1 MPDNGQELLGGRYQL
16 RSQIARGGM
25 TDVFLGHDTLLSRP
39 VAIKRLFPEFAA
51 DPSFVERFRREAT
64 AAANLN
70 HPNIVAVYDWGSAE
84 GTYYIVME
92 YIEGQSLAELL
103 RSDGPL
109 SPEHAAEIAL
119 SVAAALGFAHNN
131 GVIHRD
137 VKPGNVLL
145 SPDGKVKVTDF
156 GIAIAAFGGAESN
169 LTQTG
174 SVMGTATYFSPE
186 QAQGQS
192 LDHRSDL
199 YSLGI
204 VLYEMLCG
212 RPPFTGDSSVAVAY
226 KHVQQAVPAPS
237 SLGVVLPE
245 SLEAITMKLLAKNP
259 AQRYPT
265 ARDLQRD
272 LRRYREGR
280 HQLSARNQP
289 PEIPPAAKAPPAA
302 ETPPAEEARQ
312 PVGAQQASPPPAS
325 GDPPQPPAPQPP
337 TPQPQAPVTVL
348 EPSSRAGLYTAA
360 AVIFIAVAVL
370 VFFVLSNVLEN
381 GDEVAPPPV
390 TVAPTPLVSVP
401 DVVGLSSQAAIR
413 ELRAAGFVVSQVFE
427 ASETVEANQVI
438 FQAPAALA
446 EVEQGGEIEITVSS
460 GAVPVAVPGVVGQNA
475 NDAARFLQD
484 RGFATELRVETG
496 STAPA
501 GQVLRQEPAPG
512 SEVAPG
518 STVVLHVAEG
528 LQPVEVPDVK
538 GMTLLQ
544 ATQVLAQAGL
554 AVTDEPVMEPSQ
566 EVEEGLVIGTE
577 PGPPV
582 LLLPDTPI
590 TIVVSTGPEYAV
602 VPSLIGLN
610 PETAVQRLA
619 ELEFVLIQPVPE
631 CDFSNEAEELVGR
644 IMGQVPPADEEHPLG
659 TEVNACLGQ
668 PTSAIQPPGTAGP
681 EPTSGPVEDLTA
693 RQTEARN
700 AASEVNLRS
709 IAAASQPGALG
720 SIANWNALSN
730 RFQSECGALA
740 ASYSDISGFSV
751 EWNLEPPYPMPAAAA
766 NAANWAEGID
776 GDTPG
781 VDDGC
786 AVSWN

>member
-1 MPDNGQELLGGRYQL
+1 
-16 RSQIARGGM
+16 M
-25 TDVFLGHDTLLSRP
+25 TDVFLGQDTLLSRP

-70 HPNIVAVYDWGSAE
+70 HPNIVAVYDWGSAA

-103 RSDGPL
+103 RLGGPL
-109 SPEHAAEIAL
+109 SPERAAEIAL
-119 SVAAALGFAHNN
+119 FVAGALGFAHDN

-186 QAQGQS
+186 QAQGQA

-212 RPPFTGDSSVAVAY
+212 RPPFTGDNSVAVAY
-226 KHVQQAVPAPS
+226 KHVQQAVPAPA

-245 SLEAITMKLLAKNP
+245 SLEAITLKLLAKDP
-259 AQRYPT
+259 AKRYPA

-272 LRRYREGR
+272 LQRYREGR
-280 HQLSARNQP
+280 HQLSARQQS
-289 PEIPPAAKAPPAA
+289 A
-302 ETPPAEEARQ
+302 ETPPAAPAPPGQ
-312 PVGAQQASPPPAS
+312 GADEPAATQRAGPPPSS
-325 GDPPQPPAPQPP
+325 GAPPQPPAPQPP
-337 TPQPQAPVTVL
+337 VPVTIL

-381 GDEVAPPPV
+381 GEDSAPPAA
-390 TVAPTPLVSVP
+390 TVAPVPLVAVP
-401 DVVGLSSQAAIR
+401 DVVGLTDQAAIR
-413 ELRAAGFVVSQVFE
+413 ALRSSGFLVSEVYE
-427 ASETVEANQVI
+427 ASDTVEANEVI
-438 FQAPAALA
+438 AQTPAALI
-446 EVEQGGEIEITVSS
+446 ELEPGEEIEITISS
-460 GAVPVAVPGVVGQNA
+460 GATPVTVPIVVGLDA

-484 RGFATELRVETG
+484 RGFPSELEVEQG

-501 GQVLRQEPAPG
+501 GQVLRQDPSAG

-518 STVVLHVAEG
+518 STVVLFVAEG
-528 LQPVEVPDVK
+528 IQAIEVPEVN
-538 GMTLLQ
+538 GMTLLR

-554 AVTDEPVMEPSQ
+554 DVADEIVEEPSS
-566 EVEEGLVIGTE
+566 EVEEGLVIGTD
-577 PGPPV
+577 PSPPV
-582 LLLPDTPI
+582 LLLPDSPI
-590 TIVVSTGPEYAV
+590 TIVVSIGPEYV
-602 VPSLIGLN
+602 VIPSLLGLT
-610 PETAVQRLA
+610 PEIAVEQLV
-619 ELEFVLIQPVPE
+619 ELELVLVEPVPE
-631 CDFSNEAEELVGR
+631 CEFSNEAEELVGR
-644 IMGQVPPADEEHPLG
+644 IMGQVPPAQEEHPVG
-659 TEVNACLGQ
+659 TEVNACLGL
-668 PTSAIQPPGTAGP
+668 PTSAIPPSGTSVPIPPGRP
-681 EPTSGPVEDLTA
+681 EVPPEDLDPRRAQAWSAAEDITSRA
-693 RQTEARN
+693 IVSGRQ
-700 AASEVNLRS
+700 
-709 IAAASQPGALG
+709 PDALG
-720 SIANWNALSN
+720 SIAKWNELST
-730 RFQSECGALA
+730 RFDTECRNLA
-740 ASYSDISGFSV
+740 TTYADIPGFAA
-751 EWNLEPPYPMPAAAA
+751 EWKMELPYPMPASAA
-766 NAANWAEGID
+766 NVANWIEGLN
-776 GDTPG
+776 GNNPG

-786 AVSWN
+786 AVSWS

>member
-109 SPEHAAEIAL
+109 PPEHAAEIAL

-156 GIAIAAFGGAESN
+156 GIAIAAFGGAEAN

-280 HQLSARNQP
+280 HQLSSRKQP
-289 PEIPPAAKAPPAA
+289 E
-302 ETPPAEEARQ
+302 ETPPATQAPPEAATPPAKQTEQ
-312 PVGAQQASPPPAS
+312 PAGAQQTSPPPAS
-325 GDPPQPPAPQPP
+325 GEPPQPPAPQPP
-337 TPQPQAPVTVL
+337 APQPAAPVTVL

-370 VFFVLSNVLEN
+370 VFFVLSNVLDN
-381 GDEVAPPPV
+381 GDDAAPPAV
-390 TVAPTPLVSVP
+390 TVTPVPQVSVP

-413 ELRAAGFVVSQVFE
+413 ELRAAGFVVSQIFE
-427 ASETVEANQVI
+427 ASETVEANEVI
-438 FQAPAALA
+438 SQAPSALT
-446 EVEQGGEIEITVSS
+446 EMEQGDEIEITVSS

-528 LQPVEVPDVK
+528 IQPVEVPDVK

-554 AVTDEPVMEPSQ
+554 AVTDEPVMESSQ

-590 TIVVSTGPEYAV
+590 TIVVSTGPEYVA

-610 PETAVQRLA
+610 PETAAQRLA
-619 ELEFVLIQPVPE
+619 ELELILIQPVPE
-631 CDFSNEAEELVGR
+631 CDFPNDAQELVGR

-668 PTSAIQPPGTAGP
+668 PTSAIQPPATAGP
-681 EPTSGPVEDLTA
+681 RPTSGPVEVLTP

-700 AASEVNLRS
+700 SASQVNLRS

-720 SIANWNALSN
+720 SIANWNALSG

-740 ASYSDISGFSV
+740 ATYSDIPGFSV

-766 NAANWAEGID
+766 NAANWTEGID

>member
-1 MPDNGQELLGGRYQL
+1 MPDNDPELLGGRYRL
-16 RSQIARGGM
+16 RNQIARGGM
-25 TDVFLGHDTLLSRP
+25 TDVFLGQDTLLSRP

-70 HPNIVAVYDWGSAE
+70 HPNVVAVYDWGSDA

-103 RSDGPL
+103 RSGGPPP
-109 SPEHAAEIAL
+109 PERAAEIAMY
-119 SVAAALGFAHNN
+119 VAAALGFAHDN

-226 KHVQQAVPAPS
+226 KHVQQPVPAPS
-237 SLGVVLPE
+237 SLGIVLPE
-245 SLEAITMKLLAKNP
+245 SLEAITMKLLAKDP
-259 AQRYPT
+259 AKRYPT
-265 ARDLQRD
+265 AKDLQRD
-272 LRRYREGR
+272 LKRFREGR
-280 HQLSARNQP
+280 HQLSARKQP
-289 PEIPPAAKAPPAA
+289 VEAPPVQA
-302 ETPPAEEARQ
+302 TPPAGEAEEPQSPAQAAPPVSSAGSPQ
-312 PVGAQQASPPPAS
+312 PPVSPPPA
-325 GDPPQPPAPQPP
+325 
-337 TPQPQAPVTVL
+337 PVAVL

-381 GDEVAPPPV
+381 GEEAAPPAA
-390 TVAPTPLVSVP
+390 TVAPVP
-401 DVVGLSSQAAIR
+401 PVAVPNVVGLSNQAATR
-413 ELRAAGFVVSQVFE
+413 ELRSSGFLVSEVYE
-427 ASETVEANQVI
+427 ASDTVAANEVI
-438 FQAPAALA
+438 AQSPAALT
-446 EVEQGGEIEITVSS
+446 ELEQGEEVEITVSS
-460 GAVPVAVPGVVGQNA
+460 GAVPVTVPSVVGQGVD
-475 NDAARFLQD
+475 DAVRFLQD
-484 RGFATELRVETG
+484 RGFSSELVFEEE

-501 GQVLRQEPAPG
+501 GQVLRQDPAAG

-518 STVVLHVAEG
+518 GTVVLFVAGEM
-528 LQPVEVPDVK
+528 QAIQVPEVK
-538 GMTLLQ
+538 GMTLLR

-554 AVTDEPVMEPSQ
+554 EVTDEIIEEPSD
-566 EVEEGLVIGTE
+566 EVEEGLVIGTD
-577 PGPPV
+577 PSPPA

-590 TIVVSTGPEYAV
+590 TIVVSLGSESVV
-602 VPSLIGLN
+602 VPSLIGLT
-610 PETAVQRLA
+610 PEVAVDRLA
-619 ELEFVLIQPVPE
+619 ELELVLVEPVPE
-631 CDFSNEAEELVGR
+631 CEFANTAEELVGR
-644 IMGQVPPADEEHPLG
+644 IMDQVPPAQEEHPVG
-659 TEVNACLGQ
+659 TEVNACLGL
-668 PTSAIQPPGTAGP
+668 PTSVVLPSG
-681 EPTSGPVEDLTA
+681 TSGPIPPGRPDLPPEDLDPRRA
-693 RQTEARN
+693 EARN
-700 AASEVNLRS
+700 AASQITVKAIVTGR
-709 IAAASQPGALG
+709 QPDALG
-720 SIANWNALSN
+720 SIAKWNNLSI
-730 RFQSECGALA
+730 RFDAECKDLA
-740 ASYSDISGFSV
+740 TTYSDIPGFAA
-751 EWNLEPPYPMPAAAA
+751 EWNIELPYPMPASAA
-766 NAANWAEGID
+766 NAANWAEGLN
-776 GDTPG
+776 GNTPG

-786 AVSWN
+786 TVSWS

>member
-1 MPDNGQELLGGRYQL
+1 MPDNDPELLGGRYRL
-16 RSQIARGGM
+16 RNQIARGGM
-25 TDVFLGHDTLLSRP
+25 TDVFLGQDTLLSRP

-70 HPNIVAVYDWGSAE
+70 HPNVVAVYDWGSAA

-103 RSDGPL
+103 RSGGPL
-109 SPEHAAEIAL
+109 PPDRAAEIAMY
-119 SVAAALGFAHNN
+119 VAAALGFAHDN

-186 QAQGQS
+186 QAQGQN

-226 KHVQQAVPAPS
+226 KHVQQPVPAPS
-237 SLGVVLPE
+237 SLGIVLPE
-245 SLEAITMKLLAKNP
+245 SLEAITMKLLAKDP
-259 AQRYPT
+259 AKRYPT
-265 ARDLQRD
+265 AKDLQRD

-280 HQLSARNQP
+280 HQLSARKQP
-289 PEIPPAAKAPPAA
+289 TEAPPVPP
-302 ETPPAEEARQ
+302 TPPAEEAEEL
-312 PVGAQQASPPPAS
+312 ASPPQPVPPVSTA
-325 GDPPQPPAPQPP
+325 GPQPPVSQPP
-337 TPQPQAPVTVL
+337 APVTVL

-381 GDEVAPPPV
+381 GEDAAPPV
-390 TVAPTPLVSVP
+390 ATVAPVPLVSVP
-401 DVVGLSSQAAIR
+401 NVVGLTDQAAIR
-413 ELRAAGFVVSQVFE
+413 ELRSSGFLASEVYE
-427 ASETVEANQVI
+427 ASDTVAANEVI
-438 FQAPAALA
+438 AQSPAAQTELEQGE
-446 EVEQGGEIEITVSS
+446 EVEITISS
-460 GAVPVAVPGVVGQNA
+460 GAVPVVVPGVVGQGA

-484 RGFATELRVETG
+484 RGFPSELVVEQG

-501 GQVLRQEPAPG
+501 GQVLRQDPAAQ

-518 STVVLHVAEG
+518 STVVLYVAEG
-528 LQPVEVPDVK
+528 VQAIEVPEVK
-538 GMTLLQ
+538 GMTLLR

-554 AVTDEPVMEPSQ
+554 DVGDEIIEEPSN
-566 EVEEGLVIGTE
+566 EVEEGLVIGTD
-577 PGPPV
+577 PSPPV
-582 LLLPDTPI
+582 LLLPNSPI
-590 TIVVSTGPEYAV
+590 TIVVSLGPENVV
-602 VPSLIGLN
+602 VPSLIGLT
-610 PETAVQRLA
+610 PEAAAQRLA
-619 ELEFVLIQPVPE
+619 DLELVLIQPVLE
-631 CDFSNEAEELVGR
+631 CNFPNDTAELAGR
-644 IMGQVPPADEEHPLG
+644 IMGQIPPSDEEHALG
-659 TEVNACLGQ
+659 TEVTACLGQ
-668 PTSAIQPPGTAGP
+668 PASGAPSPGETAGP
-681 EPTSGPVEDLTA
+681 GPTSGPVDSIEVSTP
-693 RQTEARN
+693 RQAEARD
-700 AASEVNLRS
+700 AAVAVNTNS
-709 IAAASQPGALG
+709 ITAANQPGALG
-720 SIANWNALSN
+720 SIAKWNDLSD
-730 RFQSECGALA
+730 RFESECMALVT
-740 ASYSDISGFSV
+740 SYFDIPGFAV

-766 NAANWAEGID
+766 NPVNWAEGID

>member
-109 SPEHAAEIAL
+109 PPEHAAEIAL

-237 SLGVVLPE
+237 SLGIVLPE

-272 LRRYREGR
+272 LQRYREGR
-280 HQLSARNQP
+280 HQLSARKQP
-289 PEIPPAAKAPPAA
+289 DESPPAKEAKQPAK
-302 ETPPAEEARQ
+302 
-312 PVGAQQASPPPAS
+312 AQQASSPPAS
-325 GDPPQPPAPQPP
+325 GEPPQPPAPQPP
-337 TPQPQAPVTVL
+337 TPQPQAPVPVL

-370 VFFVLSNVLEN
+370 VFFVLSNVLDN
-381 GDEVAPPPV
+381 GDEVAPPAV
-390 TVAPTPLVSVP
+390 TVTPTPLVSVP

-427 ASETVEANQVI
+427 ASETVEANEVI
-438 FQAPAALA
+438 SQAPAALT
-446 EVEQGGEIEITVSS
+446 EIEQGDEIEITVSS

-528 LQPVEVPDVK
+528 IQPVEVPDVK

-590 TIVVSTGPEYAV
+590 TIVVSTGPEYVV

-610 PETAVQRLA
+610 PETAAQRLA
-619 ELEFVLIQPVPE
+619 ELELVLIQPVLE
-631 CDFSNEAEELVGR
+631 CDFPNGTEELVGR
-644 IMGQVPPADEEHPLG
+644 VMGQVPPADEEHPLG

-668 PTSAIQPPGTAGP
+668 PTSAIRSPATVGPG
-681 EPTSGPVEDLTA
+681 PTSGPIEAVTP

-700 AASEVNLRS
+700 AASQVNLRS

-720 SIANWNALSN
+720 SIANWNALSL
-730 RFQSECGALA
+730 RFLSECGALA
-740 ASYSDISGFSV
+740 ATYSDIPGFSV
-751 EWNLEPPYPMPAAAA
+751 QWNLEPPYPMPAAAA
-766 NAANWAEGID
+766 NAANWTEGID
-776 GDTPG
+776 GDMPG